1 MDPKDRLI
9 TALDFPSFAE
19 AKAFVEEL
27 GDSLSFYKSGYG
39 AVLCSRPGNHY
50 LSQRKEQKGVLD
62 LAPGYSQYG
71 GPFLGGTYPA
81 GSGHLERPQAAPK

>member
-27 GDSLSFYKSGYG
+27 GDSLSFYKVGMIHNG
-39 AVLCSRPGNHY
+39 KHG
-50 LSQRKEQKGVLD
+50 
-62 LAPGYSQYG
+62 
-71 GPFLGGTYPA
+71 
-81 GSGHLERPQAAPK
+81 